1 MDHLTFRQH
10 RIDLAQIDDHV
21 ATDIALNFSGDDL
34 ILLVKVIRIQAHA
47 LSLAH
52 LLHDDVLCALD
63 RDAVEPAGIDF
74 LRDNISKL
82 VLSIPHLRVAKRD
95 LCQWILD
102 IFHDRLVKVDTE
114 CTFDRVHPDRDIRQ
128 SLPFE
133 VLLAGNCQRGFDRI
147 HQHFCLDA
155 FFLLK

>member
-1 MDHLTFRQH
+1 MDHLAFRQH

-21 ATDIALNFSGDDL
+21 AADIALNLSGDDL

-52 LLHDDVLCALD
+52 LLHDDVLGAFD

-74 LRDNISKL
+74 LRNNISKL
-82 VLSIPHLRVAKRD
+82 VLSIPHLRVAKGD
-95 LCQWILD
+95 LRQRVLD

-114 CTFDRVHPDRDIRQ
+114 RAFDRVHPDRDIRQ
-128 SLPFE
+128 PPPNE
-133 VLLAGNCQRGFDRI
+133 ILLAGDCQRGFDRI
-147 HQHFCLDA
+147 HQHVRLDA